1 MLVCTGREM
10 STLAFNIRFEDDR
23 LPSDLCKI
31 FTSFERS
38 SVLRGKSSA
47 AEAPDSAGDSVMP
60 EPRQL

>member
-10 STLAFNIRFEDDR
+10 PTLAFNIRFEDDR

-31 FTSFERS
+31 FTSFES